1 LKLTSFSPYHIAA
14 SLGIATA
21 RKGWPIPAN
30 TYPVQHHKKEWLIRH
45 LTHIPSVVKDIP
57 TKIPI
62 LKPYRSSTQVEG
74 KLTGMKTS
82 INMKP
87 MEPITVDETP

>member
-1 LKLTSFSPYHIAA
+1 M
-14 SLGIATA
+14 
-21 RKGWPIPAN
+21 
-30 TYPVQHHKKEWLIRH
+30 
-45 LTHIPSVVKDIP
+45 VKDIP